1 MKIFITILTIILFV
15 SCGGQTKTKVENKTA
30 ISTDRNSNAISI
42 DTNKTITR
50 HRRQTKTVYK
60 IILRTN
66 SVPGDIDTTVIEKL
80 TEPIRA
86 LTAFYAAMGGT
97 MCDGENCELTTAL
110 GLGKQGSEQHKNIIK
125 KYFPA
130 DKVAETVL
138 KQDCYLRP
146 SGASTFSDFEYL
158 TVTDLG
164 DTVIV
169 DYNLI
174 YYNRGDGDWTKGPDT
189 YLFKDNTFK
198 KIKRNLW
205 KHADK

>member
-1 MKIFITILTIILFV
+1 M
-15 SCGGQTKTKVENKTA
+15 SCGGQTQTNEENKTTF
-30 ISTDRNSNAISI
+30 STDRSANVVSVNTTKAIA
-42 DTNKTITR
+42 THKTVA
-50 HRRQTKTVYK
+50 KTVYK
-60 IILRTN
+60 IILKTN
-66 SVPGDIDTTVIEKL
+66 SVPGDIDTTVTEKL
-80 TEPIRA
+80 PEPIRA

-110 GLGKQGSEQHKNIIK
+110 GLGEQGSDRHKNLIQ

-164 DTVIV
+164 DTVEV
-169 DYNLI
+169 DYNLMH
-174 YYNRGDGDWTKGPDT
+174 YNRGDVKWTKGPDT